1 MRCYAAKKQQLWGR
15 AWGTQV
21 RFVIRVVRWTSYYNV
36 QMEIYIT
43 VRWTYTLQYYIIYI
57 YIIHTSGG
65 DILLNYVKRYIQ
77 YSYVLS
83 SKGKMIVCSA
93 SKIGQEEY

>member
-1 MRCYAAKKQQLWGR
+1 MLCSKEAATLGKSL
-15 AWGTQV
+15 GTQV

-43 VRWTYTLQYYIIYI
+43 VRWKYTLQYYILFFL
-57 YIIHTSGG
+57 HTSGG
-65 DILLNYVKRYIQ
+65 DILLDYVKRYIQ
-77 YSYVLS
+77 YTCVRS